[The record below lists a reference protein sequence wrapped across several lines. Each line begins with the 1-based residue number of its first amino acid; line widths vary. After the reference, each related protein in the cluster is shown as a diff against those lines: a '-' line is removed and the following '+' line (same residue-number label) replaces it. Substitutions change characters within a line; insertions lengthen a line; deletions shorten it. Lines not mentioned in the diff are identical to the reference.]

1 VAIFNLTL
9 QNENTTRVAVYD
21 PYQSKLFWKDNNEDI
36 VISEV
41 DEEIRSKIFPISPQN
56 PGTKT
61 ISLKKIK
68 VQMGFACNYTCT
80 YCSQNNQR
88 SFSTDT
94 AKKTQDKVSGFFEKM
109 PTWFDGGE
117 DGLGS
122 GVHLEFWGGETLLY
136 WNAVEDLAKL
146 LREKYPKISLA
157 LFTNGSLVKK
167 EMVDF
172 AKKVSLHFIV
182 SHDGPTFN
190 EDRAKDP
197 FDIPSQA
204 EGLHYLFNTLNPL
217 GLISFNATV
226 SPKNYS
232 ITKIRDYIA
241 NKLGVD
247 SKKIIVTND
256 LATPY
261 DSEGLSY
268 VTQPEKRRELVNNLF
283 QEFKS
288 LFPFNMKLG
297 MTDQVMHDF
306 YESIR
311 ISRSAEFV
319 GQKCSMDLPSS
330 IAVDIDGNVLTCQNV
345 TAKGGHKIGH
355 VDELAKV
362 ELNTAY
368 HWSQRNECISCPVV
382 QICKGS
388 CMFLKDDLWNAACD
402 QHFTWGLS
410 YLALAL
416 FLQTDM
422 KLIKIDGSV
431 IRRSGITSIDVLN

>member
-1 VAIFNLTL
+1 
-9 QNENTTRVAVYD
+9 
-21 PYQSKLFWKDNNEDI
+21 
-36 VISEV
+36 
-41 DEEIRSKIFPISPQN
+41 
-56 PGTKT
+56 
-61 ISLKKIK
+61 
-68 VQMGFACNYTCT
+68 
-80 YCSQNNQR
+80 
-88 SFSTDT
+88 
-94 AKKTQDKVSGFFEKM
+94 
-109 PTWFDGGE
+109 
-117 DGLGS
+117 
-122 GVHLEFWGGETLLY
+122 
-136 WNAVEDLAKL
+136 

-311 ISRSAEFV
+311 NF
-319 GQKCSMDLPSS
+319 
-330 IAVDIDGNVLTCQNV
+330 
-345 TAKGGHKIGH
+345 
-355 VDELAKV
+355 
-362 ELNTAY
+362 
-368 HWSQRNECISCPVV
+368 
-382 QICKGS
+382 
-388 CMFLKDDLWNAACD
+388 
-402 QHFTWGLS
+402 
-410 YLALAL
+410 
-416 FLQTDM
+416 
-422 KLIKIDGSV
+422 
-431 IRRSGITSIDVLN
+431 